1 MKLTDKQKKRIIA
14 DYIECQNYRETG
26 RRNGVSDNTVRSIVK
41 SSPAISQKLAQKK
54 EENTESILAFMD
66 SQKNKVCK
74 LLGEYLDD
82 LSNPDKRKSATV
94 AQQATVLGILID
106 KYTQSGLKSL
116 DKKPEPVIFNFKD
129 ADGN

>member
-1 MKLTDKQKKRIIA
+1 LKLTDKQKKRIIA